1 MEKRLSGWKRELL
14 RSHGLIADLF
24 VRSEPGAGSLAY
36 LQGLLSG
43 CERKNSWQLAEWM
56 EEATPYRVQHL
67 LDRARW
73 DANAARDQLRDYVLE
88 ELSSPDAVLIV
99 DETGFLKKGRHSA
112 GVKRQY
118 TGTAG
123 RIENS
128 QVGVFLC
135 YGSDQGAALVDREL
149 YIPQEWAAD
158 RERRSE
164 AGIPETV
171 EFSTKPELARR
182 MIGRALDSGATAAW
196 VAADEVYGHDSKL
209 RRFLEG
215 RQMGYVLAVASDK
228 RLWQS
233 DFMQHRVDAI
243 ARSLPASRGKRLS
256 AGFGSKGE
264 RLYDWALMQLSK
276 QDGWARALL
285 VRRGIEEKPECAYY
299 LCYARNGKDTLE
311 ALVRVAGERW
321 KIEQCFETAKGEC
334 GLDHYEVR
342 HWKGLV
348 QAHYTVH
355 AGPCCVI
362 CVASAWRKK
371 LQTRKCGSAYPNCA
385 ICSPR
390 CYGAGG
396 TALSTYCIGPS
407 GEDDINSEPCA
418 ATIESAVRLYLHSI
432 YNCSTRR
439 SRISLRIFF
448 LRIGNLDRCCLLFE
462 PVTRPPRAVLSFAAG
477 KFK

>member
-14 RSHGLIADLF
+14 RAHGLIAELF
-24 VRSEPGAGSLAY
+24 ARSEPRARSLAY

-43 CERKNSWQLAEWM
+43 CERKNGWQLSEWM
-56 EEATPYRVQHL
+56 GEAAPYAVQHL

-73 DANAARDQLRDYVLE
+73 DADQARDRVRSYALE
-88 ELSSPDAVLIV
+88 ELHSADAVLIV
-99 DETGFLKKGRHSA
+99 DETGFLKKGNHSA

-118 TGTAG
+118 SGTAG

-135 YGSDQGAALVDREL
+135 YGSDKGAALVDREL
-149 YIPQEWAAD
+149 YIPQEWIAD

-171 EFSTKPELARR
+171 ELATKPELARR
-182 MIGRALDSGATAAW
+182 MIGRALDSGAMAAW

-215 RQMGYVLAVASDK
+215 RQMAYVLAVASDQ

-243 ARSLPASRGKRLS
+243 ARSLPASRWKRLS

-264 RLYDWALMQLSK
+264 RLYDWALMPLSK

-285 VRRGIEEKPECAYY
+285 VRRSIEEKPECAYY
-299 LCYARNGKDTLE
+299 LCYAPSGKDTIE
-311 ALVRVAGERW
+311 ALVRVAGQRW
-321 KIEQCFETAKGEC
+321 LIEQSFETAKGEC

-342 HWKGLV
+342 HWQGWYRHITLSML
-348 QAHYTVH
+348 AH
-355 AGPCCVI
+355 
-362 CVASAWRKK
+362 
-371 LQTRKCGSAYPNCA
+371 
-385 ICSPR
+385 
-390 CYGAGG
+390 
-396 TALSTYCIGPS
+396 
-407 GEDDINSEPCA
+407 
-418 ATIESAVRLYLHSI
+418 
-432 YNCSTRR
+432 
-439 SRISLRIFF
+439 
-448 LRIGNLDRCCLLFE
+448 
-462 PVTRPPRAVLSFAAG
+462 AVLSALRARG
-477 KFK
+477 EKNSRRASATQRTRTAPSAHRVAMARVARH

>member
-14 RSHGLIADLF
+14 RVHGLIADLF
-24 VRSEPGAGSLAY
+24 VRSEPRALSLAY

-43 CERKNSWQLAEWM
+43 CERKNGWQLAEWM
-56 EEATPYRVQHL
+56 EEAAPYRVQHL

-73 DANAARDQLRDYVLE
+73 DADAARDQLRNYVLE

-135 YGSDQGAALVDREL
+135 YGSDKGAALVDREL
-149 YIPQEWAAD
+149 YIPQEWAED
-158 RERRSE
+158 RERRRE
-164 AGIPETV
+164 AGIAETV
-171 EFSTKPELARR
+171 EFATKPELARR
-182 MIGRALDSGATAAW
+182 MIGRALDSGARAAW

-215 RQMGYVLAVASDK
+215 RQMAYVLAVASDQ

-243 ARSLPASRGKRLS
+243 ARSLPAPRWKRLS

-264 RLYDWALMQLSK
+264 RLYDWALVQLSK

-285 VRRGIEEKPECAYY
+285 VRRSIEEKPECAYY
-299 LCYARNGKDTLE
+299 LCYAPSGKDAIET
-311 ALVRVAGERW
+311 LVRVAGQRW
-321 KIEQCFETAKGEC
+321 LIEQSFETAKGEC

-342 HWKGLV
+342 HWQGWYRHITLSML
-348 QAHYTVH
+348 AH
-355 AGPCCVI
+355 
-362 CVASAWRKK
+362 
-371 LQTRKCGSAYPNCA
+371 
-385 ICSPR
+385 
-390 CYGAGG
+390 
-396 TALSTYCIGPS
+396 
-407 GEDDINSEPCA
+407 
-418 ATIESAVRLYLHSI
+418 
-432 YNCSTRR
+432 
-439 SRISLRIFF
+439 
-448 LRIGNLDRCCLLFE
+448 
-462 PVTRPPRAVLSFAAG
+462 AVLSVLRARGEKNSRRASEAQRTRTAPSAHRVAMARVARH
-477 KFK
+477 

>member
-1 MEKRLSGWKRELL
+1 MEKRLWGWKRELL
-14 RSHGLIADLF
+14 RAHGLIADLF
-24 VRSEPGAGSLAY
+24 VRSEPRARSLAY
-36 LQGLLSG
+36 LQGLMSG

-73 DANAARDQLRDYVLE
+73 DANAARDRLRDYVLE
-88 ELSSPDAVLIV
+88 ELSGPDAVLIV

-158 RERRSE
+158 RERCSE
-164 AGIPETV
+164 AGIAETV
-171 EFSTKPELARR
+171 EFATKPELARR

-215 RQMGYVLAVASDK
+215 RQMAYVLAVASDQ

-243 ARSLPASRGKRLS
+243 ARSLPASRWKPLCRLRQQGRT
-256 AGFGSKGE
+256 AL
-264 RLYDWALMQLSK
+264 RLGIDAIVET
-276 QDGWARALL
+276 GWL
-285 VRRGIEEKPECAYY
+285 
-299 LCYARNGKDTLE
+299 
-311 ALVRVAGERW
+311 
-321 KIEQCFETAKGEC
+321 
-334 GLDHYEVR
+334 
-342 HWKGLV
+342 
-348 QAHYTVH
+348 
-355 AGPCCVI
+355 
-362 CVASAWRKK
+362 
-371 LQTRKCGSAYPNCA
+371 
-385 ICSPR
+385 
-390 CYGAGG
+390 GAG
-396 TALSTYCIGPS
+396 SS
-407 GEDDINSEPCA
+407 GA
-418 ATIESAVRLYLHSI
+418 AQHRREAGVRLLSVL
-432 YNCSTRR
+432 R
-439 SRISLRIFF
+439 SQRKRH
-448 LRIGNLDRCCLLFE
+448 
-462 PVTRPPRAVLSFAAG
+462 A
-477 KFK
+477 

>member
-1 MEKRLSGWKRELL
+1 MEKGLSGWKRELL
-14 RSHGLIADLF
+14 RAHGLIADLF
-24 VRSEPGAGSLAY
+24 VRSEPRARSFAY

-43 CERKNSWQLAEWM
+43 CERKNGWQLAEWM
-56 EEATPYRVQHL
+56 EEVAPYRVQHL

-135 YGSDQGAALVDREL
+135 YGSDKGAALVDREL
-149 YIPQEWAAD
+149 YIPQEWAVD
-158 RERRSE
+158 QERRRA

-171 EFSTKPELARR
+171 EFATKPELARR

-215 RQMGYVLAVASDK
+215 RQMSYVLAVASDQ

-243 ARSLPASRGKRLS
+243 ALSLPASRWKRLS

-276 QDGWARALL
+276 QDGWTRALL
-285 VRRGIEEKPECAYY
+285 VRRSIEEKPECAYY
-299 LCYARNGKDTLE
+299 LCYAPTGKDTIE
-311 ALVRVAGERW
+311 TLVRVAGQRW
-321 KIEQCFETAKGEC
+321 LIEQSFETAKGEC

-342 HWKGLV
+342 HWHGWYRHITLSML
-348 QAHYTVH
+348 AH
-355 AGPCCVI
+355 
-362 CVASAWRKK
+362 
-371 LQTRKCGSAYPNCA
+371 
-385 ICSPR
+385 
-390 CYGAGG
+390 
-396 TALSTYCIGPS
+396 
-407 GEDDINSEPCA
+407 
-418 ATIESAVRLYLHSI
+418 
-432 YNCSTRR
+432 
-439 SRISLRIFF
+439 
-448 LRIGNLDRCCLLFE
+448 
-462 PVTRPPRAVLSFAAG
+462 AVLSVLRARGEKNSRRASAAQRTRTAPPAHRNAVARVARH
-477 KFK
+477 

>member
-1 MEKRLSGWKRELL
+1 MEKRLSGWTRELL
-14 RSHGLIADLF
+14 RAHGLIADLF
-24 VRSEPGAGSLAY
+24 VRSEPRARSLAY

-43 CERKNSWQLAEWM
+43 CERKNGWQLAEWM
-56 EEATPYRVQHL
+56 GEEAPYRVQHL

-73 DANAARDQLRDYVLE
+73 DANAVRDQLRNYVLK

-135 YGSDQGAALVDREL
+135 YGSDKGAALVDREL

-158 RERRSE
+158 RERRLA
-164 AGIPETV
+164 AGIPETI
-171 EFSTKPELARR
+171 EFATKPELARR
-182 MIGRALDSGATAAW
+182 MIGCALDSGATAAW

-215 RQMGYVLAVASDK
+215 RQMAYVLAVASDQ

-243 ARSLPASRGKRLS
+243 ALSLPASRWKRLS

-264 RLYDWALMQLSK
+264 RLYDWALMPLSK

-285 VRRGIEEKPECAYY
+285 VRRSIEEKPECAYY
-299 LCYARNGKDTLE
+299 LCYAPSGKDTIE
-311 ALVRVAGERW
+311 TLVRVAGQRW
-321 KIEQCFETAKGEC
+321 LIEQSFETAKGEC

-342 HWKGLV
+342 HWQGWYRHITLSML
-348 QAHYTVH
+348 AH
-355 AGPCCVI
+355 
-362 CVASAWRKK
+362 
-371 LQTRKCGSAYPNCA
+371 
-385 ICSPR
+385 
-390 CYGAGG
+390 
-396 TALSTYCIGPS
+396 
-407 GEDDINSEPCA
+407 
-418 ATIESAVRLYLHSI
+418 
-432 YNCSTRR
+432 
-439 SRISLRIFF
+439 
-448 LRIGNLDRCCLLFE
+448 
-462 PVTRPPRAVLSFAAG
+462 AVLSVLRARGEKNSRRASAAQRTRTAPSAHRVAMARVARH
-477 KFK
+477 